1 MNPIKIA
8 TISLLTLA
16 IAACGGGGSPTGT
29 PTSDDNGGTTTTDD
43 GTTTSTSTTV
53 GTPDIGSGNGG
64 SYSDAVILIA
74 NGGLVDG
81 KLAAGGQVS
90 ITVDIVDRDAS
101 DARVS
106 GTEYGV
112 VFNSTCA
119 GTEPARA
126 SFDNA
131 EAVTTSG
138 TVTTT
143 YRAEGCSGEDILTA
157 TLYNSEAGTVDKAT
171 KLAIATSVIEV
182 VAPTVNDISYVGA
195 TETSLGIKSVGN
207 PDLKQVSTITFVVTD
222 VNGDPIANQ
231 AVNFVLS
238 SSSSSASLA
247 TDSEITDQSG
257 EVSVVLNAGAKHAVV
272 RVTASTTFVNDSG
285 DSDSVY
291 TNSSPISIATGYP
304 VQSKMTLAAS
314 IFNPLSIGEV
324 DTTVSISAFTAD
336 RFGNPPPNG
345 TIINFTTEGGKI
357 QSFCETSDGSC
368 SVVWN
373 SQNSIPGM
381 NSADG
386 INVND
391 IVGFSTILAYTQGDS
406 DYSDVNNN
414 GLFDAGESFI
424 PYTEP
429 FRDDNFNAAQE
440 GNEFYVDT
448 DNNGDHSAAD
458 ATSYQGSLCSDGAL
472 ALGHCASNMHIRK
485 SLRLTMSGEAARLR
499 IFTLNGVSY
508 TEVDYLNGAS
518 MDATRSH
525 YVVLQDVNENIPANG
540 TSVTFSAEG
549 LEIRSDT
556 GDVEN
561 SNGFIVPAIT
571 ETEPSAVVAGLP
583 ERGAAYS
590 ISFRD
595 EENTNNPNIPVLK
608 IQVNRVEASTLNY
621 EIGLS
626 NVAAPP

>member
-101 DARVS
+101 NARVA

-157 TLYNSEAGTVDKAT
+157 TLYNSEAGAVDTAT

-257 EVSVVLNAGAKHAVV
+257 EVSVVLNAGPVHGSV
-272 RVTASTTFVNDSG
+272 RVIASTDFINTEGSSDTVFV
-285 DSDSVY
+285 
-291 TNSSPISIATGYP
+291 SSAPISVTTGYP
-304 VQSKMTLAAS
+304 VQSKMTLAIDS
-314 IFNPLSIGEV
+314 FNPHAWHYVGN
-324 DTTVSISAFTAD
+324 TVSVSAYIAD
-336 RFGNPPPNG
+336 RWGNPSPDG
-345 TIINFTTEGGKI
+345 TVINFTTEGGEI
-357 QSFCETSDGSC
+357 ESSCETAGGSC
-368 SVVWN
+368 SVSWRGQDRLPGDTDNHAN
-373 SQNSIPGM
+373 SLY
-381 NSADG
+381 
-386 INVND
+386 VND
-391 IVGFSTILAYTQGDS
+391 RAGFSTITAYTQGAS
-406 DYSDVNNN
+406 DYIDANNN
-414 GLFDAGESFI
+414 GIFDDGESFVS
-424 PYTEP
+424 YGEV
-429 FRDDNFNAAQE
+429 FEDFNYDGHKQASEELLA
-440 GNEFYVDT
+440 DT
-448 DNNGDHSAAD
+448 DNNGSHTAQAD
-458 ATSYQGSLCSDGAL
+458 
-472 ALGHCASNMHIRK
+472 
-485 SLRLTMSGEAARLR
+485 
-499 IFTLNGVSY
+499 
-508 TEVDYLNGAS
+508 
-518 MDATRSH
+518 
-525 YVVLQDVNENIPANG
+525 
-540 TSVTFSAEG
+540 VT
-549 LEIRSDT
+549 
-556 GDVEN
+556 
-561 SNGFIVPAIT
+561 
-571 ETEPSAVVAGLP
+571 
-583 ERGAAYS
+583 
-590 ISFRD
+590 
-595 EENTNNPNIPVLK
+595 K
-608 IQVNRVEASTLNY
+608 
-621 EIGLS
+621 
-626 NVAAPP
+626 